1 MGCVVNGPG
10 EAREADIGIAG
21 GDGSGV
27 LFRKGKVVKKFAQE
41 KLVEVLLAEVEK
53 FEKNRK

>member
-21 GDGSGV
+21 GHGQGT
-27 LFRKGKVVKKFAQE
+27 LFKKGKVVKK
-41 KLVEVLLAEVEK
+41 LVESELANSLIEEI
-53 FEKNRK
+53 RKMDN